1 MFSKSIQNF
10 LDKFNIKYDIEH
22 RINFENG
29 RCYIDFLLD
38 KNVFI
43 ECYGDYWHCN
53 PQKYDENYYH
63 KKISKLAKE
72 IWDDDNMRILKL
84 NKLGYKEI
92 IVWELDWNKN
102 KKFFENFKNKLIEY
116 QII

>member
-63 KKISKLAKE
+63 I
-72 IWDDDNMRILKL
+72 
-84 NKLGYKEI
+84 Y
-92 IVWELDWNKN
+92 
-102 KKFFENFKNKLIEY
+102 
-116 QII
+116 